1 MGVYVI
7 TNQKGSYI
15 HKDSNSGK
23 YVSTKNLKEAA
34 QWSSFVFANKILSN
48 SISKR
53 MREDYTVQLIST
65 DKIVEKNNISIW
77 NDIGVRNVTNDNISE
92 YYFNISNFINY
103 LSCYNDRLKELQTEL
118 SMVDKKI
125 VDVEHYIEFGNFNAY
140 QGWMCFKM
148 LQNLLRQR
156 RNYKNEIEVIQLIN
170 QSFTNK
176 NSFMALPQRISEIK
190 NKCYT
195 PRAVPELFKIG

>member
-1 MGVYVI
+1 MI
-7 TNQKGSYI
+7 
-15 HKDSNSGK
+15 
-23 YVSTKNLKEAA
+23 E
-34 QWSSFVFANKILSN
+34 
-48 SISKR
+48 
-53 MREDYTVQLIST
+53 
-65 DKIVEKNNISIW
+65 
-77 NDIGVRNVTNDNISE
+77 
-92 YYFNISNFINY
+92 
-103 LSCYNDRLKELQTEL
+103 LKELQSEL

-125 VDVEHYIEFGNFNAY
+125 FDVKHYIEFGNFNAY

-195 PRAVPELFKIG
+195 PRAVPELFKIC